1 MQFNQEVV
9 MMKQFIGPGVLFTLA
24 MSITPAFA
32 QAGHLDPS
40 FGTGGVVTNN
50 APFTEFAGAAL
61 AANGDII
68 VAGSTSSIATILRFL
83 PNGTPDPSFGTD
95 GVVSLPAPSS
105 FFLGESFPLALAVQS
120 NGEILITYYA
130 FNNTSTESESLLLRL
145 TTSGQPD
152 TTFGS
157 AGQVPLSFPVPA
169 SWSASVTS
177 ILAQPDGKILL
188 TGNITPPFRNHSAP
202 LTLLARYLSNGALDT
217 TYGTSGISEVVTP
230 IDLPISIAL
239 LSGDGLLALGS
250 ESGVTVSQ
258 FTSTGALA
266 GSVTGGAIIELGNI
280 GDVAFQ
286 TNADILVGGA
296 VAGTEGKTN
305 TDGTVERFELNG
317 STDPTFEP
325 PIIRFAPDAP
335 ETKTELV
342 AVAEDSAGRIVA
354 TGELVSANS
363 GSGVARL
370 NANGTLDATF
380 GSDGISTI
388 TPGFVVYSELVQT
401 NNQIVMVSGN
411 GSLARYLAQ

>member
-1 MQFNQEVV
+1 
-9 MMKQFIGPGVLFTLA
+9 MMKKFIGPGVLFSLA

-40 FGTGGVVTNN
+40 FGSGGVVTNN

-61 AANGDII
+61 APNGDII
-68 VAGSTSSIATILRFL
+68 VAGATSEVATILRFL
-83 PNGTPDPSFGTD
+83 PNGTPDPSFGTS

-105 FFLGESFPLALAVQS
+105 FFLGESFPLSLAVQS

-145 TTSGQPD
+145 TTSGVLD

-157 AGQVPLSFPVPA
+157 GGQVPLTFPVPA
-169 SWSASVTS
+169 SWSASVTE
-177 ILAQPDGKILL
+177 ILAQPDGKILV

-202 LTLLARYLSNGALDT
+202 LTLLARYLSNGALDS
-217 TYGTSGISEVVTP
+217 TYGSNGISEVVTP
-230 IDLPISIAL
+230 IDLPGSLAL
-239 LSGDGLLALGS
+239 LSGDGLLALSS
-250 ESGVTVSQ
+250 EGAVTVSQ

-266 GSVTGGAIIELGNI
+266 SSVTGGTIIELGNI

-286 TNADILVGGA
+286 TNGDILVDGA

-317 STDPTFEP
+317 TADPTFEP

-335 ETKTELV
+335 DTRTELD
-342 AVAEDSAGRIVA
+342 AVAADSTGRIIA
-354 TGELVSANS
+354 AGELASANF

-370 NANGTLDATF
+370 NANGTLDTTF
-380 GSDGISTI
+380 GSDGISAI
-388 TPGFVVYSELVQT
+388 VPGFVDYAVLVQT

>member
-1 MQFNQEVV
+1 LKTEEVV
-9 MMKQFIGPGVLFTLA
+9 MMKQFIGPGVLFTLL
-24 MSITPAFA
+24 MSIAPAFA
-32 QAGHLDPS
+32 EAGLLDPS
-40 FGTGGVVTNN
+40 FGSGGVVDNN
-50 APFTEFAGAAL
+50 APFTEFAGAAI
-61 AANGDII
+61 APNGDIV
-68 VAGSTSSIATILRFL
+68 VAGATGGVATILRFL
-83 PNGTPDPSFGTD
+83 PNGIPDPSFGTE

-105 FFLGESFPLALAVQS
+105 FFLGESFPLAMAVQA
-120 NGEILITYYA
+120 NGEILLTYYA

-157 AGQVPLSFPVPA
+157 GGQVPLNFPVPA
-169 SWSASVTS
+169 SWGASATEV
-177 ILAQPDGKILL
+177 LAQPDGKILV

-217 TYGTSGISEVVTP
+217 TYGTNGIAEEVTP
-230 IDLPISIAL
+230 IDLPGSLAL

-250 ESGVTVSQ
+250 EGGVTAAQ
-258 FTSTGALA
+258 FTSTGTLA
-266 GSVTGGAIIELGNI
+266 SSLTGGTIIQLGNV
-280 GDVAFQ
+280 GDLAFQ
-286 TNADILVGGA
+286 TNGDILVGGA

-317 STDPTFEP
+317 TVDSTFQP

-335 ETKTELV
+335 STRTELA
-342 AVAEDSAGRIVA
+342 AVATDSTGRIIA
-354 TGELVSANS
+354 AGELAAANF

-370 NANGTLDATF
+370 NSNGTLDTTF
-380 GSDGISTI
+380 GNDGIGTLV
-388 TPGFVVYSELVQT
+388 PGFVVYAVLVQP